1 MDIHQAPACITTYTL
16 PNKLDQISRARVLSG
31 RGLGYARACP
41 AQLGRI
47 RYGGVVLPAR
57 DRCDELCTKHDG
69 LCIKDDEFCIKM
81 MDFVMKMMDYVLKM
95 MNFVELV
102 GAAAAVELELPGDLA
117 QAVSVP

>member
-1 MDIHQAPACITTYTL
+1 
-16 PNKLDQISRARVLSG
+16 
-31 RGLGYARACP
+31 
-41 AQLGRI
+41 
-47 RYGGVVLPAR
+47 
-57 DRCDELCTKHDG
+57 
-69 LCIKDDEFCIKM
+69 M